1 MVKKSKIHRYWASIP
16 PWIFIGA
23 AVVLIPIIAFMT
35 VQNINRQKD
44 ASFRLLLEKGAAL
57 IRSFEAGTRTGMMG
71 MMRSGFKLQRL
82 LTETSQQPDI
92 AYLLVTDNT
101 GRIMAHSDLSRIDD
115 FYGPDLNL
123 ANVSLLETLRWRIV
137 SRSNGR
143 DVFEVYRKFSPTAG
157 RLGNHHGYMMRPQ
170 QFMRRGEAPP
180 ALSQVIFVG
189 LDMGSIEAAR
199 MADTRHSIIMGLILL
214 FIGFAGVI
222 LLSLAQSYR
231 ATKASLSRIKA
242 FSDNLVEN
250 MPIGLIA
257 INDQR
262 KIASFNHV
270 AEFTLGLSA
279 EKLIGQDAVKVLPVE
294 LLQQID
300 TLDAGSSLIE
310 KEIKCSTQKGK
321 RIPLE
326 VGAQSLRDADGN
338 LFGYVLLFKDLSEI
352 RALRREIARNQRL
365 ASVGR
370 LAAGVAHEIRNPLS
384 SIKGLATY
392 FKERYQDKLDD
403 QQIANIMIQEV
414 DRLNRVVGQL
424 LDFARPIK
432 ISKKPISMQALIED
446 SLKLVER
453 QASEKNIKI
462 ETRFPSQMD
471 TVSVDPD
478 RINQVLLN
486 LYLNAIDS
494 MDEGGRLAIR
504 IPNSEQKH
512 NTEIKIM
519 DDGTGIS
526 REDLAH
532 IFDPYFT
539 TKATGT
545 GLGLAIVHNIVDAH
559 GGKVM
564 VESHPGRGTTFTIR
578 LPLTHK
584 DESDD

>member
-1 MVKKSKIHRYWASIP
+1 MLKKSKIHRYWASIP

-44 ASFRLLLEKGAAL
+44 ASYRLLLEKGAAL

-92 AYLLVTDNT
+92 AYLLVTDNA
-101 GRIMAHSDLSRIDD
+101 GKILAHSDLTRVDD
-115 FYGPDLNL
+115 FYGTDLNL
-123 ANVSLLETLRWRIV
+123 ANVSSQETLWWRVV
-137 SRSNGR
+137 SRPNGG
-143 DVFEVYRKFSPTAG
+143 DVFEVYRKFSPTAR
-157 RLGNHHGYMMRPQ
+157 RLGNHHGYMMRPR
-170 QFMRRGEAPP
+170 QFMGRGEQPLAS
-180 ALSQVIFVG
+180 SQVIFVG

-257 INDQR
+257 INEQR
-262 KIASFNHV
+262 KIASLNNV

-279 EKLIGQDAVKVLPVE
+279 EKLIGQDAVNVLPVE

-300 TLDAGSSLIE
+300 LLDAGSSLIE
-310 KEIKCSTQKGK
+310 KEIECSTQKGK

-326 VGAQSLRDADGN
+326 VGAQSLRDADDN

-432 ISKKPISMQALIED
+432 ISKKPISIQALIED

-453 QASEKNIKI
+453 QASEKNIRI
-462 ETRFPSQMD
+462 ETRFPAQMD
-471 TVSVDPD
+471 PVAVDPD
-478 RINQVLLN
+478 RLNQVLLN

-494 MDEGGRLAIR
+494 MDAGGKLAIS
-504 IPNSEQKH
+504 IKNSQPTR

-526 REDLAH
+526 QEDLAH

-539 TKATGT
+539 TKAAGT

-559 GGKVM
+559 GGKVT
-564 VESHPGRGTTFTIR
+564 VESHPGGGTTFTIS
-578 LPLTHK
+578 LPLAAI

>member
-1 MVKKSKIHRYWASIP
+1 
-16 PWIFIGA
+16 
-23 AVVLIPIIAFMT
+23 
-35 VQNINRQKD
+35 
-44 ASFRLLLEKGAAL
+44 
-57 IRSFEAGTRTGMMG
+57 MMG

-92 AYLLVTDNT
+92 AYLLVTNNA
-101 GRIMAHSDLSRIDD
+101 GKIMAHSDLSRIDD
-115 FYGPDLNL
+115 FYGRDLNL
-123 ANVSLLETLRWRIV
+123 SNAVELEIVRWRIV
-137 SRSNGR
+137 SRPDGR
-143 DVFEVYRKFSPTAG
+143 DVFEVYRQFSPTAG
-157 RLGNHHGYMMRPQ
+157 RLGNHHGFMMRPQ
-170 QFMRRGEAPP
+170 QFMRRGEEPP
-180 ALSQVIFVG
+180 EHPHIIFVG

-231 ATKASLSRIKA
+231 ATRASLSRIKA

-262 KIASFNHV
+262 IIASFNHV

-279 EKLIGQDAVKVLPVE
+279 DKLIGQDAVKVLPVE

-310 KEIKCSTQKGK
+310 KEIECSTQKGN

-326 VGAQSLRDADGN
+326 VGAQSLRDADDN

-392 FKERYQDKLDD
+392 FKERYQKKPDD

-432 ISKKPISMQALIED
+432 ISKKSISMQALIED

-462 ETRFPSQMD
+462 ETRFPSQVD
-471 TVSVDPD
+471 PVSVDPD
-478 RINQVLLN
+478 RLNQVLLN

-494 MDEGGRLAIR
+494 MDAGGRLAIS
-504 IPNSEQKH
+504 IPNTQPTH
-512 NTEIKIM
+512 NTEIKII

-526 REDLAH
+526 QEDLAH

-564 VESHPGRGTTFTIR
+564 VESHPGRGTAFTIS
-578 LPLTHK
+578 LPLTAK

>member
-115 FYGPDLNL
+115 FYGTDLNL

-137 SRSNGR
+137 SRSNGT

-462 ETRFPSQMD
+462 ETRFPAQMD
-471 TVSVDPD
+471 PVSVDPD
-478 RINQVLLN
+478 RLNQVLLN

-494 MDEGGRLAIR
+494 MDAGGRLAII
-504 IPNSEQKH
+504 IPNSQPTH

-526 REDLAH
+526 QEDLAH

>member
-115 FYGPDLNL
+115 FYGTDLNL

-494 MDEGGRLAIR
+494 MDAGGRLAIR

-526 REDLAH
+526 QEDLAH

>member
-1 MVKKSKIHRYWASIP
+1 
-16 PWIFIGA
+16 
-23 AVVLIPIIAFMT
+23 
-35 VQNINRQKD
+35 
-44 ASFRLLLEKGAAL
+44 
-57 IRSFEAGTRTGMMG
+57 
-71 MMRSGFKLQRL
+71 MMRS
-82 LTETSQQPDI
+82 
-92 AYLLVTDNT
+92 
-101 GRIMAHSDLSRIDD
+101 
-115 FYGPDLNL
+115 
-123 ANVSLLETLRWRIV
+123 
-137 SRSNGR
+137 
-143 DVFEVYRKFSPTAG
+143 
-157 RLGNHHGYMMRPQ
+157 Q
-170 QFMRRGEAPP
+170 QFTPRGEAPP
-180 ALSQVIFVG
+180 ASSQVIFVG

-231 ATKASLSRIKA
+231 ATRASLSRIKA

-250 MPIGLIA
+250 IPIGLIA

-310 KEIKCSTQKGK
+310 KEIECSTQKGK

-326 VGAQSLRDADGN
+326 VGAQSLRDADDN

-432 ISKKPISMQALIED
+432 ISKKPFSMQALIED

-462 ETRFPSQMD
+462 ETRFPAQMGP
-471 TVSVDPD
+471 VSVDPD
-478 RINQVLLN
+478 RLNQVLLN

-494 MDEGGRLAIR
+494 MDAGGRLAIS
-504 IPNSEQKH
+504 ITNSLPTH

-519 DDGTGIS
+519 DDGTGINQ
-526 REDLAH
+526 EDLAH

-559 GGKVM
+559 GGKVT
-564 VESHPGRGTTFTIR
+564 VESHPGRGTTFKIS
-578 LPLTHK
+578 LPLTAK

>member
-44 ASFRLLLEKGAAL
+44 ASYRLLLEKGAAL

-71 MMRSGFKLQRL
+71 MMRSGFKLQKL

-92 AYLLVTDNT
+92 AYLLVTDNA
-101 GRIMAHSDLSRIDD
+101 GKIMAHSDLSRIDD
-115 FYGPDLNL
+115 FYGTDLNL
-123 ANVSLLETLRWRIV
+123 ANASALETVRWRIV
-137 SRSNGR
+137 SRSDGR
-143 DVFEVYRKFSPTAG
+143 DVFEVYRKFSPTAD

-180 ALSQVIFVG
+180 ASSQAIFVG

-250 MPIGLIA
+250 IPIGLIA

-310 KEIKCSTQKGK
+310 KEIECSTQKGK

-462 ETRFPSQMD
+462 ETRFPAQMD
-471 TVSVDPD
+471 PVSVDPD
-478 RINQVLLN
+478 RLNQVLLN

-494 MDEGGRLAIR
+494 MEAGGRLAII
-504 IPNSEQKH
+504 IPNSQPTH

-526 REDLAH
+526 QEDLTH

-559 GGKVM
+559 GGKVT
-564 VESHPGRGTTFTIR
+564 VESHPGRGTTFTIS
-578 LPLTHK
+578 LPLTAK

>member
-115 FYGPDLNL
+115 FYGTDLNL

-137 SRSNGR
+137 SRSNGT

-432 ISKKPISMQALIED
+432 ISKKSISMQALIED

-471 TVSVDPD
+471 PVSVDPD

-512 NTEIKIM
+512 NTEIKII
-519 DDGTGIS
+519 DDGNGIS
-526 REDLAH
+526 QEDLAH

>member
-1 MVKKSKIHRYWASIP
+1 MLKNSKIHRYWASIP

-44 ASFRLLLEKGAAL
+44 ASYRLLLEKGAAL

-92 AYLLVTDNT
+92 AYLLVTDDA
-101 GRIMAHSDLSRIDD
+101 GKIVAHSDLSRIDEL
-115 FYGPDLNL
+115 YGTDLD
-123 ANVSLLETLRWRIV
+123 SLSFAPETLKWRIV
-137 SRSNGR
+137 ARQNGR

-157 RLGNHHGYMMRPQ
+157 RPGNHHRYMMRPQ
-170 QFMRRGEAPP
+170 QFMGRAESSPET
-180 ALSQVIFVG
+180 SYMIFVG

-199 MADTRHSIIMGLILL
+199 LADTRHSIIMGVILL

-242 FSDNLVEN
+242 FSDNLVES

-257 INDQR
+257 INEEH

-279 EKLIGQDAVKVLPVE
+279 EKLIGQDAANVLPIE

-300 TLDAGSSLIE
+300 LLDSGSSLIE
-310 KEIKCSTQKGK
+310 KEIECSTRKGK

-326 VGAQSLRDADGN
+326 VGAQPLRDAENN

-432 ISKKPISMQALIED
+432 ISKKPISMQALIQD

-453 QASEKNIKI
+453 QASEKNITI
-462 ETRFPSQMD
+462 ETRFPAQMD
-471 TVSVDPD
+471 PVSVDSD
-478 RINQVLLN
+478 RLNQVLLN

-494 MDEGGRLAIR
+494 MDEGGRLEIL
-504 IPNSEQKH
+504 IPNAAQKH
-512 NTEIKIM
+512 TTEIKII
-519 DDGTGIS
+519 DDGNGIS
-526 REDLAH
+526 PEDLAH

-564 VESHPGRGTTFTIR
+564 AESHPGRGTTFSIR
-578 LPLTHK
+578 LPLN
-584 DESDD
+584 

>member
-101 GRIMAHSDLSRIDD
+101 GRVMAHSDLSRIDD
-115 FYGPDLNL
+115 FYGTDLNL

-143 DVFEVYRKFSPTAG
+143 NVFEVYRKFSPTAG

-170 QFMRRGEAPP
+170 QFMRRGEAPQTS
-180 ALSQVIFVG
+180 SQVIFVG

-310 KEIKCSTQKGK
+310 KEIECSTQKGK

-462 ETRFPSQMD
+462 ETRFPAQMD
-471 TVSVDPD
+471 PVSVDPD
-478 RINQVLLN
+478 RLNQVLLN

-494 MDEGGRLAIR
+494 MDAGGRLAII
-504 IPNSEQKH
+504 IPNSQPTH

-559 GGKVM
+559 GGKVT
-564 VESHPGRGTTFTIR
+564 VESHPGRGTTFTIS
-578 LPLTHK
+578 LPLTAK

>member
-115 FYGPDLNL
+115 FYGTDLNL

-137 SRSNGR
+137 SRSNGT

-526 REDLAH
+526 QEDLAH

-559 GGKVM
+559 GGKVT
-564 VESHPGRGTTFTIR
+564 VESHPGRGTTFTIS
-578 LPLTHK
+578 LPLTAK

>member
-115 FYGPDLNL
+115 FYGTDLNL

-137 SRSNGR
+137 SRSNGT

-494 MDEGGRLAIR
+494 MDAGGRLAIR

-526 REDLAH
+526 QEDLAH